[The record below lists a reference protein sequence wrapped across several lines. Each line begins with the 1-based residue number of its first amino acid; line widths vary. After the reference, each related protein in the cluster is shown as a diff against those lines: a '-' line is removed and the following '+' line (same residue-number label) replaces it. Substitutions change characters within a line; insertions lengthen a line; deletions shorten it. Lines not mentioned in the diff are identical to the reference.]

1 MATTTE
7 TRDPSA
13 WRGPELA
20 DDPRWIVTLTDAE
33 IADLDSALRGFQA
46 RGVPLEAM
54 TREAFPL
61 PVFGTALAR
70 HLDEITRG
78 RGFVVLRGLPIAR
91 YTDEEV
97 GWIFYGMGTHLGAP
111 LGQNPRGDL
120 LGHVYDQGRPYGQID
135 VRGYETRAHLPFHT
149 DGCEI
154 VGLLCLRAAKSGGL
168 SSLVSATAIHAEIA
182 RTRPE
187 CLAPLYRGYH
197 YIRREAALSET
208 PVTPQRIP
216 VFGVK
221 DGAVSCRIVPNQI
234 KAGAAKLGQ
243 PLEGVEKDALDQ
255 VVELSYSERFRLDM
269 DLEPGDIQLCNNYTI
284 LHSRTEFEDWPDEH
298 RRRHMLRLWLSL
310 REPRPLADNFP
321 RQLGYK
327 GKQWMEI
334 ALQNGTETSPGSA

>member
-7 TRDPSA
+7 TTMRDPSA

-20 DDPRWIVTLTDAE
+20 DDPRWIVTLSDAE
-33 IADLDSALRGFQA
+33 IADLDRALRGFQA

-54 TREAFPL
+54 TRENFPL
-61 PVFGTALAR
+61 PVFGAPLAR

-78 RGFVVLRGLPIAR
+78 RGFVVLRGLPTAR
-91 YTDEEV
+91 YSDEEV

-120 LGHVYDQGRPYGQID
+120 LGHVHDQGRPYGQID

-197 YIRREAALSET
+197 YIRREAALSEA

-234 KAGAAKLGQ
+234 KAGAAKLGK
-243 PLEGVEKDALDQ
+243 PLEGIEKDALDQ

-284 LHSRTEFEDWPDEH
+284 LHSRTEFEDWSDEN

-334 ALQNGTETSPGSA
+334 ALQDPAAPGRA